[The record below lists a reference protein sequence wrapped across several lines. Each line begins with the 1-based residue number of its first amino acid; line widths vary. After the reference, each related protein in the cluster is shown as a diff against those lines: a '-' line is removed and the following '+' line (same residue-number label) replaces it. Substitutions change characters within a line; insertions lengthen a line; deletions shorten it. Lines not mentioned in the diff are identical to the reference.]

1 MVKNESKAFMRSSS
15 PALFKGFGG
24 IRITSSKKEV
34 SPWAT
39 DFEVFMETTFAIV
52 EVMNITTAKVTVAGI
67 TIRLTRRR
75 VMGAM
80 EDSLGRS
87 HPPDSRSESWG
98 NSSSTFSSLSSQS
111 MLRGLDDQYDH
122 DHDQTGSVAWTQ
134 KKEPKCSARPSGTV
148 ALDCELPMVSE
159 NPCTGL
165 GRAYSAVWENNMA
178 KNQMKVSPKV
188 RPCWFCRVL

>member
-1 MVKNESKAFMRSSS
+1 MGHRLWSIYGDHLCHRRGHEHHDSKGHSR
-15 PALFKGFGG
+15 
-24 IRITSSKKEV
+24 
-34 SPWAT
+34 WYYH
-39 DFEVFMETTFAIV
+39 TTH
-52 EVMNITTAKVTVAGI
+52 T
-67 TIRLTRRR
+67 
-75 VMGAM
+75 
-80 EDSLGRS
+80 
-87 HPPDSRSESWG
+87 
-98 NSSSTFSSLSSQS
+98 SQS
-111 MLRGLDDQYDH
+111 HGGHGGFFGKKPSTRLKIWVLGQFFIHFFFSFFTVHVARIGGLDDQYDH

-148 ALDCELPMVSE
+148 ALDCELPMVSG